1 MPVSFPPFTPSTV
14 LDPDAVNEYFY
25 DHTSSTSLSVV
36 NGHLDGTYQD
46 NSWDISSN
54 HIRPGAMWGARMSGQ
69 TGVLDYNS
77 LLFEGAGHDESGK
90 TVEKVD
96 PIPGASTSFYLP
108 FRIATTTTAI
118 CTWQI
123 VMAGNSH
130 PMRGETGRGG
140 PSVGEDKEQQ
150 VLFFLDDTK
159 YAAQRRFA
167 VTGAKKT
174 SSLHYRTTHRDRI
187 WSGHQL
193 LTSLEPGWHTAWLG
207 CLVNNSQLLRIRVR
221 NMKVIWFT

>member
-1 MPVSFPPFTPSTV
+1 MPVLFPPFASSTV

-36 NGHLDGTYQD
+36 NGHLDETHQD
-46 NSWDISSN
+46 ASWDISSD
-54 HIRPGAMWGARMSGQ
+54 HVRSGSMWGARMSGQ

-77 LLFEGAGHDESGK
+77 LLFEGTNDSGDII
-90 TVEKVD
+90 EKVD
-96 PIPGASTSFYLP
+96 PIPGASTSFYVP
-108 FRIATTTTAI
+108 RTITGCAI

-130 PMRGETGRGG
+130 PMRGETSRED
-140 PSVGEDKEQQ
+140 SDEGEDKEQQ
-150 VLFFLDDTK
+150 VLFFLDDTEYK
-159 YAAQRRFA
+159 SQRRFA

-193 LTSLEPGWHTAWLG
+193 LTSLQKGWHTAWLG
-207 CLVNNSQLLRIRVR
+207 CYVKNTQLLRIRIR
-221 NMKVIWFT
+221 NMKVIWFV